1 MDDPDSGDAHPGE
14 YPLFDRTE
22 AWPATGDGGR
32 LCLFA
37 QFQPSCAAFPRVYAA
52 CSRMKTDK
60 ERFF

>member
-37 QFQPSCAAFPRVYAA
+37 RPRP
-52 CSRMKTDK
+52 RRPILRRDLTI
-60 ERFF
+60 